1 MQREVA
7 VGERD
12 VIADLH
18 LVEQPVRIALEYFCE
33 VDADITGGLAK
44 SVHDAAEG
52 SFMNTQH
59 SGQAVLADTG
69 GVHAQ
74 LQIWIDISIQAHRD
88 LSLSFVL
95 YLAVSKLGGYLEP
108 MNCNPRAKRERVD
121 LSTYC

>member
-1 MQREVA
+1 MQCEVA

-33 VDADITGGLAK
+33 VDADITGRLAK

-52 SFMNTQH
+52 GFMNSQH

-69 GVHAQ
+69 GIHAQ
-74 LQIWIDISIQAHRD
+74 FQVWVDISIQAHRA
-88 LSLSFVL
+88 LALFCFVSCGKQVGRL
-95 YLAVSKLGGYLEP
+95 LEAYELQSA
-108 MNCNPRAKRERVD
+108 CQTREG
-121 LSTYC
+121 